1 MSRPGDAPETA
12 PDRAE
17 GGYPNPVVRRLESM
31 PLTWRIVAILLVLLV
46 SAMSLTALT
55 TAYLLKRDLVSNT
68 DQQLRIA
75 AKPVAAEVLGIQ
87 RDRTGPPS
95 NYAFVY
101 IPTDG
106 SEMTLINPTG
116 ETLRPNMPRLAVDDP
131 RVATGQPFTV
141 GSANGDM
148 AWRFVAGKVSDGSA
162 TFAIGVPMRGPN
174 RTVQRLLVVIGT
186 IGMGVI
192 AASAA
197 LGWAATQRA
206 VRPLRRIEDVAA
218 AIAHG
223 DLTRRVPVRTSR
235 DEVASLS
242 ESLNVMLGQIE
253 RSFTIQEASEA
264 KMRQFVADAS
274 HELRTPLATV
284 QGYAELYRQGAI
296 QGDEA
301 VGASMDR
308 IESEARRMS
317 ILVEDLLLLARLDDE
332 RPLERQEL
340 DLVVLGAEAVHDAR
354 ARDPE
359 RPISIRGLSGE
370 LEPVWTKGD
379 DARLRQVLNNLL
391 ANALMHTDAGVA
403 VEVAVGTLDD
413 RAVIEIRD
421 HGDGLDPEAAR
432 RVFERFFRA
441 DKARSR
447 ARGGSG
453 LGLAIVAAIVHQHD
467 GEVEVRET
475 EGGGATFR
483 VTLPGTTPP
492 D

>member
-1 MSRPGDAPETA
+1 MTRPGAAPETD
-12 PDRAE
+12 PDQGE
-17 GGYPNPVVRRLESM
+17 GGYSNPVVRRLESM
-31 PLTWRIVAILLVLLV
+31 PLTWRIVAILLVLLI

-87 RDRTGPPS
+87 RDRTGLPS
-95 NYAFVY
+95 SYAFVY
-101 IPTDG
+101 IPSDG

-116 ETLRPNMPRLAVDDP
+116 ETLRPNMPRLRVDDQ
-131 RVATGQPFTV
+131 RVVTGQPFTV
-141 GSANGDM
+141 GSTNGDM

-223 DLTRRVPVRTSR
+223 DLSRRVPVRTSR

-284 QGYAELYRQGAI
+284 QGYAELYRQGAT

-301 VGASMDR
+301 IGTSMDR

-359 RPISIRGLSGE
+359 RPITIRGLEGE

-379 DARLRQVLNNLL
+379 DARLRQVLSNLL
-391 ANALMHTDAGVA
+391 ANALMHTDPGVA
-403 VEVAVGTLDD
+403 VEVVVGSLAG

-421 HGDGLDPEAAR
+421 HGDGLDPETAR

-467 GEVEVRET
+467 GEVEVRQT
-475 EGGGATFR
+475 DGGGATFR
-483 VTLPGTTPP
+483 VTLPAAAPA
-492 D
+492 